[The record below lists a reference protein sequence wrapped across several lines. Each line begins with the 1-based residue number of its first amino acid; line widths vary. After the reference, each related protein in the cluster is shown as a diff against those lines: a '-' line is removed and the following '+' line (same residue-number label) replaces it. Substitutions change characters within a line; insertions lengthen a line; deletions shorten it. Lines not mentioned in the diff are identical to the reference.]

1 MFSPTSFWQQIYLAI
16 VKKCFTCAF
25 AATNTAARYDSPDL
39 NSKTR
44 YAIVK
49 KYFTYTFAKA
59 KVPKIQG
66 EALNFPAVTYKTK
79 NLKMS
84 KSNLVL
90 TF

>member
-49 KYFTYTFAKA
+49 KYFTYTFTKA
-59 KVPKIQG
+59 KVPKFTKQRFENFIPSLAKPKIQIVKIKFKI
-66 EALNFPAVTYKTK
+66 L
-79 NLKMS
+79 
-84 KSNLVL
+84 
-90 TF
+90 